1 MRLAVGIL
9 AIVASSFG
17 SLVTASSPAALYEN
31 KGPAPVI
38 KNNLLFSPEGPAE
51 PVDHVLLQKR
61 TAMEAPLTMTSDPG
75 QSQHESFS
83 QNYRPNTHAEP
94 TSVPRNI
101 FKRCHKSKDACTSS
115 TNSCSSHGKC
125 LKTSEGCWSCVCEPS
140 VLKVNGGRDSTTY
153 WGGTV
158 CQKKDISV
166 PFNLF
171 LLFTI
176 ASVVV
181 VGWAIGMLFS
191 IGEAELPSVLSAGVA
206 PTKS

>member
-1 MRLAVGIL
+1 MRLAIGIL
-9 AIVASSFG
+9 AIVASSLG
-17 SLVTASSPAALYEN
+17 SMATASSPAAFYEN
-31 KGPAPVI
+31 KDSAPVI
-38 KNNLLFSPEGPAE
+38 KNNLLLAPEDSVG

-61 TAMEAPLTMTSDPG
+61 TAMEAPLTMTPNPG

-83 QNYRPNTHAEP
+83 QSHRPSTHVEP
-94 TSVPRNI
+94 TSAPPNI
-101 FKRCHKSKDACTSS
+101 FKRCHESKDACTSS
-115 TNSCSSHGKC
+115 TSSCSSHGEC
-125 LKTSEGCWSCVCEPS
+125 AEASTGCWSCVCKPS
-140 VLKVNGGRDSTTY
+140 VLKLDGGRISTTY
-153 WGGTV
+153 WAGTA

-181 VGWAIGMLFS
+181 VGWAIGLLFS

>member
-9 AIVASSFG
+9 AIVVSSLG
-17 SLVTASSPAALYEN
+17 SLVAASSPAALYEN
-31 KGPAPVI
+31 KGSAPVI
-38 KNNLLFSPEGPAE
+38 KNNLLFSPEGSVE
-51 PVDHVLLQKR
+51 PVDHVLFQKR
-61 TAMEAPLTMTSDPG
+61 TAMEAPLTMTPNPG
-75 QSQHESFS
+75 QSQHESFYQS
-83 QNYRPNTHAEP
+83 HRPNTHAEP
-94 TSVPRNI
+94 TSAPRNI
-101 FKRCHKSKDACTSS
+101 FKRCHESEDACTSS
-115 TNSCSSHGKC
+115 TNSCSSHGECTKVG
-125 LKTSEGCWSCVCEPS
+125 KGCWSCVCKPS
-140 VLKVNGGRDSTTY
+140 VLKVDGGRISTTY
-153 WGGTV
+153 WAGTA

-191 IGEAELPSVLSAGVA
+191 IGEAELPGVLSAGVA